1 MKWMQ
6 KHRKTIIRGLAVL
19 MALLL
24 IATVL
29 ASIIPW

>member
-1 MKWMQ
+1 MNWML
-6 KHRKTIIRGLAVL
+6 KHRKTIVRGLAVL

-24 IATVL
+24 VVTVL

>member
-6 KHRKTIIRGLAVL
+6 KHKKTIVRALAVL
-19 MALLL
+19 MAFLLVV
-24 IATVL
+24 TVL